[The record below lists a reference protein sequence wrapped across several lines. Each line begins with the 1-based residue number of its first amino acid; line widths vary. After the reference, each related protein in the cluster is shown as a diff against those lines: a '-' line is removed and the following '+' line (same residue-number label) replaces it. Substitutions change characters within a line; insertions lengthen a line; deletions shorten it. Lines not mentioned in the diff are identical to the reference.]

1 MNMDIVRSQVLFV
14 YIQYSYRYLNVD
26 DSHIDTD
33 TSPSAMGN
41 NEMITNVSVISSV
54 KTVRPAIGL
63 SVMFF
68 AKNSK

>member
-1 MNMDIVRSQVLFV
+1 M
-14 YIQYSYRYLNVD
+14 Y